1 MYNTSS
7 IFALRGNGEDSIMKT
22 SIDGVAAF
30 AENADRYLQ
39 FDDISGAD
47 LSRIW
52 GGVQAAYPDYDTWFC
67 YHNTEPPLAWLNEIG
82 AALEDDCAE
91 MRLLPARF
99 QPGDTLGAGR
109 VTGADFAAFAA
120 YHDACNP
127 NMYWTGERIGR
138 DLSRWGI
145 FVLRADDAIIAYLL
159 LALGDPLRP
168 EIFCVQAFDAAQ
180 HKALI
185 SIAAG
190 TALEGGAKELLYM
203 ADPYGAGHTAALSVG
218 FAVTGFYKGYA
229 IKRAKS
235 EGRFNA

>member
-1 MYNTSS
+1 
-7 IFALRGNGEDSIMKT
+7 MKT

-47 LSRIW
+47 LSRLW

-67 YHNTEPPLAWLNEIG
+67 YHNTEPPLARLEETG
-82 AALEDDCAE
+82 AALADDCTA
-91 MRLLPARF
+91 MRLVPEGF
-99 QPGDTLGAGR
+99 QPGGTRGAKR
-109 VTGADFAAFAA
+109 VANEDFAGFAA

-145 FVLRADDAIIAYLL
+145 FALRADDAAQAYLL
-159 LALGDPLRP
+159 LAMGNPPRA
-168 EIFCVQAFDAAQ
+168 EIFCLHAFDAAQ
-180 HKALI
+180 CAALI
-185 SIAAG
+185 SVA
-190 TALEGGAKELLYM
+190 AKEAFDGGIQEIIYM
-203 ADPYGAGHTAALSVG
+203 ADKQDLGHAAALSSG

-229 IKRAKS
+229 IKGA
-235 EGRFNA
+235 